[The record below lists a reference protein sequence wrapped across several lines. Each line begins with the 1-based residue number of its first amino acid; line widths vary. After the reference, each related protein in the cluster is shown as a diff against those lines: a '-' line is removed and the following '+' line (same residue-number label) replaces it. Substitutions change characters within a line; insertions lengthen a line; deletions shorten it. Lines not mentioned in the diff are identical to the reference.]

1 MKNKEIVIK
10 FEDVKNYIKI
20 FSNHYNE
27 NIVNAC
33 EPFAMDYILS
43 PFGFAETDNLN
54 DVDEVISEI
63 ENGFWMISLEPK
75 GNQTKMIKHAVATE
89 TERWKQRN
97 AWGYGRMIGRL
108 AYLINKQKIERKDYW
123 TRFSETLN
131 K

>member
-1 MKNKEIVIK
+1 MKREIVIK
-10 FEDVKNYIKI
+10 FEDVKNYLKI

-27 NIVNAC
+27 DIVNAC

-43 PFGFAETDNLN
+43 PFGFAETDKLN
-54 DVDEVISEI
+54 NIDEVISDI
-63 ENGFWMISLEPK
+63 ENGFWMIALEGK
-75 GNQTKMIKHAVATE
+75 REQNRMIKHAVKTE

-108 AYLINKQKIERKDYW
+108 AYLINKQKISRKDYW
-123 TRFSETLN
+123 TKFTESFN